1 MKILIVGNSTIG
13 LFKFR
18 KELISR
24 ILELGNEVVVAVPN
38 DGLVDEIKNLGCS
51 VKIIDLDRRGKNVFS
66 ELKLIFRYKK
76 LIKEEKPDKIITYTI
91 KPNIYCGII
100 SRIYKKEFY
109 PNITGLGTA
118 FQCDSFIKKIVGTLY
133 RIAFR
138 NVNKVFF
145 ENIENRDIFIK
156 EKICNKE
163 KTVVLNGAGVNLEE
177 FKRESLP
184 SFETINFIFMGR
196 IMKEK
201 GIEELFYAI
210 KEIKKEYINTNFF
223 ILGGFEENYKE
234 ELEKMNKEGLLIYY
248 GIQKDVRKYIRKAHC
263 CILPSYHEGMSNTL
277 LECAAMGRA
286 IIASNIPG
294 CREVISDKQSGFLVE
309 VKNCYELKKKIID
322 YINLNQYDKER
333 FGKESRKIVET
344 KFKKDD
350 IISETIKN
358 IEERWVL

>member
-24 ILELGNEVVVAVPN
+24 ILELRNEVVVAVPN
-38 DGLVDEIKNLGCS
+38 DGLVDEIKSLGCS
-51 VKIIDLDRRGKNVFS
+51 VRIIDLDRRGKNVFS

-118 FQCDSFIKKIVGTLY
+118 FQCDSFIKKIVSTLY

-145 ENIENRDIFIK
+145 ENTENREIFIK

-177 FKRESLP
+177 FKQEPLP

-201 GIEELFYAI
+201 GIEELFYVI

-286 IIASNIPG
+286 LITSNIPG
-294 CREVISDKQSGFLVE
+294 CKEVVIDGKSGFLTE
-309 VKNCYELKKKIID
+309 VRNKEDLKEKVLKYINSTNNDKKKMG
-322 YINLNQYDKER
+322 LL
-333 FGKESRKIVET
+333 SRKHIESNFDKNEIVNQ
-344 KFKKDD
+344 
-350 IISETIKN
+350 TIEN
-358 IEERWVL
+358 VFI